1 MAGKWT
7 LILAMVVLGNSTVF
21 GGGVKCL
28 RDMGPRGLEVAL
40 AEFHKAQAKLASATN
55 AKETGA
61 LRAEMERWRETVDQV
76 AGQKHA
82 TVSRLY
88 WCTDP
93 LVRASCRDDRLSCLR
108 QQTKRTRRNRLR
120 TGRSA

>member
-61 LRAEMERWRETVDQV
+61 LRAEMERWRETVDQDHP
-76 AGQKHA
+76 ASQQGSGP
-82 TVSRLY
+82 TLSGGSMRRRLHRGR
-88 WCTDP
+88 WI
-93 LVRASCRDDRLSCLR
+93 LSGGFVLCC
-108 QQTKRTRRNRLR
+108 
-120 TGRSA
+120 GR